1 MENITQLF
9 TYKYY
14 KKQFKGWHKQSYIL
28 LGIGLLFLFLIGFKD
43 GLNMLSFTSTI
54 AGMLGFTCTL
64 AITEGKPINGILG
77 FVSALLLCYV
87 AMVTGNYSDILMQLA
102 YILLLDI
109 PIILGKWKVFS
120 PRKLQTKHKFQT
132 LLFFVVTFALLYGL
146 DTIVLSSPR
155 PFIDALSATI
165 GFTGAF
171 LCVRQFSAQYYFW
184 FTQGVMSIILW
195 LVTAIDGHAV
205 WVLFFTYTLYL
216 ANNIIAFTVS
226 NWFNHDKK

>member
-14 KKQFKGWHKQSYIL
+14 KKQFTGWHKQSYIL

-43 GLNMLSFTSTI
+43 GVNMLSFTSTI

-109 PIILGKWKVFS
+109 
-120 PRKLQTKHKFQT
+120 
-132 LLFFVVTFALLYGL
+132 
-146 DTIVLSSPR
+146 
-155 PFIDALSATI
+155 
-165 GFTGAF
+165 
-171 LCVRQFSAQYYFW
+171 
-184 FTQGVMSIILW
+184 
-195 LVTAIDGHAV
+195 
-205 WVLFFTYTLYL
+205 
-216 ANNIIAFTVS
+216 
-226 NWFNHDKK
+226 

>member
-14 KKQFKGWHKQSYIL
+14 KKQFTGWHKL
-28 LGIGLLFLFLIGFKD
+28 
-43 GLNMLSFTSTI
+43 
-54 AGMLGFTCTL
+54 
-64 AITEGKPINGILG
+64 
-77 FVSALLLCYV
+77 
-87 AMVTGNYSDILMQLA
+87 
-102 YILLLDI
+102 
-109 PIILGKWKVFS
+109 
-120 PRKLQTKHKFQT
+120 QT
-132 LLFFVVTFALLYGL
+132 LLFFIVTFALLYGL

-184 FTQGVMSIILW
+184 FTQGIMSIVLW

-205 WVLFFTYTLYL
+205 
-216 ANNIIAFTVS
+216 
-226 NWFNHDKK
+226 

>member
-1 MENITQLF
+1 MENIKKLF
-9 TYKYY
+9 TFKYY
-14 KKQFKGWHKQSYIL
+14 KTQLTGWNKQSYTL
-28 LGIGLLFLFLIGFKD
+28 LTIGLIFLFVIGFKD
-43 GLNMLSFTSTI
+43 GLNNLSFTSTI

-77 FVSALLLCYV
+77 FVSAILLCYV

-109 PIILGKWKVFS
+109 PIILGKWGKFN
-120 PRKLQTKHKFQT
+120 PRKLTIKYIIQTIV
-132 LLFFVVTFALLYGL
+132 FFVVTFILLYGF
-146 DTIVLSSPR
+146 DTLVLSSPR

-184 FTQGVMSIILW
+184 FTQGIMSIILW

-205 WVLFFTYTLYL
+205 WVLFFTYMLYL

-226 NWFNHDKK
+226 KWFN

>member
-1 MENITQLF
+1 
-9 TYKYY
+9 
-14 KKQFKGWHKQSYIL
+14 
-28 LGIGLLFLFLIGFKD
+28 
-43 GLNMLSFTSTI
+43 MLCSVI
-54 AGMLGFTCTL
+54 NVLACLPI

-77 FVSALLLCYV
+77 FVSAILLCYV

-109 PIILGKWKVFS
+109 PIILGKWGKFN
-120 PRKLQTKHKFQT
+120 PRKLTSKYIIQTIV
-132 LLFFVVTFALLYGL
+132 FFLVAFVLLYGL

-184 FTQGVMSIILW
+184 FTQGIMSIILW

-205 WVLFFTYTLYL
+205 WVLFFTYMLYL

-226 NWFNHDKK
+226 KWFK

>member
-1 MENITQLF
+1 MKNITKLF
-9 TYKYY
+9 TFNYY
-14 KKQFKGWHKQSYIL
+14 KTQLTGWHKQSYTL
-28 LGIGLLFLFLIGFKD
+28 LTIGLIFLFVIGFKD
-43 GLNMLSFTSTI
+43 GLTTLSFTSTI

-64 AITEGKPINGILG
+64 AITEGKPINGVLG
-77 FVSALLLCYV
+77 FVSAILLCYV

-109 PIILGKWKVFS
+109 PIILGKWGKFN
-120 PRKLQTKHKFQT
+120 PRKLTSKYIVQTIV
-132 LLFFVVTFALLYGL
+132 FFVVAFILLYGL

-184 FTQGVMSIILW
+184 FTQGIMSIILW

-205 WVLFFTYTLYL
+205 WVLFFTYMLYL

-226 NWFNHDKK
+226 KWFN

>member
-1 MENITQLF
+1 
-9 TYKYY
+9 
-14 KKQFKGWHKQSYIL
+14 
-28 LGIGLLFLFLIGFKD
+28 
-43 GLNMLSFTSTI
+43 
-54 AGMLGFTCTL
+54 MLGFTCTL
-64 AITEGKPINGILG
+64 AITEGKPINGVLG
-77 FVSALLLCYV
+77 FVSAILLCYV

-109 PIILGKWKVFS
+109 PIILGKWGKFN
-120 PRKLQTKHKFQT
+120 PRKLTSKYIFQT
-132 LLFFVVTFALLYGL
+132 IVFFVVAFILLYGL

-184 FTQGVMSIILW
+184 FTQGIMSIILW

-205 WVLFFTYTLYL
+205 WVLFFTYMLYL

-226 NWFNHDKK
+226 KWFN